1 MKGFVFANGWLRRA
15 LANAS
20 SESEDISNFEHA
32 GVVEAWE
39 DIELGLVLNHG
50 GTLLR
55 EPMQPL
61 EGIPLRRGACP
72 VLVWT
77 RVADL
82 HMMDDAKDEPA
93 IHHAMER
100 FARTGQGQIFSMPDN
115 DEFRMH
121 VGAKRVRFV
130 MSGAC
135 VRVLGVFARS

>member
-1 MKGFVFANGWLRRA
+1 MRGFVVATGWLRRA
-15 LANAS
+15 LANAP
-20 SESEDISNFEHA
+20 SESEDISSFEHS
-32 GVVEAWE
+32 GMVEAWE

-50 GTLLR
+50 GSLLR
-55 EPMQPL
+55 EPVLPN
-61 EGIPLRRGACP
+61 EGIPSRCGACP

-82 HMMDDAKDEPA
+82 HMMGDAKEEPA
-93 IHHAMER
+93 INRAMER
-100 FARTGQGQIFSMPDN
+100 FARTGQGRVFSMPDN

-121 VGAKRVRFV
+121 VGAKRIRFV